1 MAEKTPY
8 ASNNG
13 AKPGLGH
20 DAMTTDEV
28 KAWFVREVLPLE
40 AMLMHFLQKNWRNR
54 SDLEDFRQDVYE
66 HVLEAAERELP
77 ERAKPFV
84 FTTARNLLISRLRK
98 ENIVPIEIVA
108 DLDVLGIAADEP
120 AQDRSLLARDVLRRL
135 QSALDHL
142 PPRCREAVIL
152 KRIEGLSQ
160 REIAR
165 RMGISEKVVG
175 NYVAEGMSVLA
186 DMVYGEQT
194 GSGSAHE

>member
-1 MAEKTPY
+1 MVDKTPETKNDGGMPRR
-8 ASNNG
+8 AG
-13 AKPGLGH
+13 
-20 DAMTTDEV
+20 DAVTTPQV

-40 AMLMHFLQKNWRNR
+40 AMLMHFLQKNWRNK

-66 HVLEAAERELP
+66 HVLAAAEVEIP

-84 FTTARNLLISRLRK
+84 FTTARNLLISRLRR

-108 DLDVLGIAADEP
+108 DLDVLGLAADEP
-120 AQDRSLLARDVLRRL
+120 GPDRSLFARDLLRRL
-135 QSALDHL
+135 QAALDHL
-142 PPRCREAVIL
+142 PPRCREAVVL

-160 REIAR
+160 REIAQ

-175 NYVAEGMSVLA
+175 NYVAEGMCVLA

-194 GSGSAHE
+194 ESRSDT

>member
-1 MAEKTPY
+1 MAEKTPD
-8 ASNNG
+8 SNNDG
-13 AKPGLGH
+13 AMPRLAG
-20 DAMTTDEV
+20 DAVTTAEV

-66 HVLEAAERELP
+66 HVLEAAETEIP

-84 FTTARNLLISRLRK
+84 FTTARNLLISRLRR

-108 DLDVLGIAADEP
+108 DLEVLGLAADEP
-120 AQDRSLLARDVLRRL
+120 TQDRSLFARDLLRRL
-135 QSALDHL
+135 QAALDHL

-152 KRIEGLSQ
+152 KRIEGLTQ
-160 REIAR
+160 REIAQ

-194 GSGSAHE
+194 DSGSGA